1 MDTVFDKMNFQTK
14 KKIQQSFL
22 SILKGKEFTKIS
34 IKDITDSACINRG
47 TFYLHYLDKYD
58 LLEKV
63 EEELL
68 EGLRIHI
75 AAIDSEYKVEMVE
88 QLQVAGFSMEVFR
101 YIEQHVDQFI
111 VLLSKYNTSGFHLRL
126 KNFFIEQFEENYHSS
141 EMSSIDPTIPT
152 DYLSA
157 FAASAILGL
166 IEQWLTR
173 QQRETPEEVA
183 ELYLK
188 ILNFIKS
195 V

>member
-1 MDTVFDKMNFQTK
+1 MDTVFDKMNMQTK

-22 SILKGKEFTKIS
+22 SLLKGKEFTKIS

-68 EGLRIHI
+68 EGLRLHI
-75 AAIDSEYKVEMVE
+75 ASIDSEYKVEMVK

-101 YIEQHVDQFI
+101 YIEMHVDQFI
-111 VLLSKYNTSGFHLRL
+111 VLLSKNNTSGFHLRL
-126 KNFFIEQFEENYHSS
+126 KKFFVEQFEENYQTT

-166 IEQWLTR
+166 IEQWLSHTH
-173 QQRETPEEVA
+173 RETPEEVA
-183 ELYLK
+183 VLYLK

>member
-1 MDTVFDKMNFQTK
+1 MFDKMNFQTK

>member
-1 MDTVFDKMNFQTK
+1 MFDQMNFQTK

-75 AAIDSEYKVEMVE
+75 ATIDSEYKVEMVE

>member
-1 MDTVFDKMNFQTK
+1 MDTVFDKMNLQTK

-22 SILKGKEFTKIS
+22 TILKGKEFTKIS
-34 IKDITDSACINRG
+34 IKDITEDACINRG

-75 AAIDSEYKVEMVE
+75 ATIDSEYKVEMVE

-101 YIEQHVDQFI
+101 YIELHVDQFI
-111 VLLSKYNTSGFHLRL
+111 VLLSKNNTSGFHLRL

-166 IEQWLTR
+166 IEQWLSH
-173 QQRETPEEVA
+173 QHRETPEEVA

>member
-1 MDTVFDKMNFQTK
+1 MFDKMNFQTK

-75 AAIDSEYKVEMVE
+75 ATIDSEYKVEMVE

-166 IEQWLTR
+166 IEQWLSR

>member
-1 MDTVFDKMNFQTK
+1 MFDQMNFQTK

-75 AAIDSEYKVEMVE
+75 ATIDSEYKVEMVE

-166 IEQWLTR
+166 IEQWLSR

>member
-1 MDTVFDKMNFQTK
+1 MFDKMNFQTK

-75 AAIDSEYKVEMVE
+75 ATIDSEYKVEMVE

-141 EMSSIDPTIPT
+141 EMSFIDPTIPT

-166 IEQWLTR
+166 IEQWLSR

>member
-1 MDTVFDKMNFQTK
+1 MDTVYEKMNLQTK

-63 EEELL
+63 EVELL

-75 AAIDSEYKVEMVE
+75 STIDSEYKVEN
-88 QLQVAGFSMEVFR
+88 QLKVAGFSMEVFR
-101 YIEQHVDQFI
+101 YIEIHVDQFI
-111 VLLSKYNTSGFHLRL
+111 VLLSKNNTSGFHLRL

-141 EMSSIDPTIPT
+141 QMSSIDPTIPT

-166 IEQWLTR
+166 IEQWLSHTP
-173 QQRETPEEVA
+173 RETPEEVA
-183 ELYLK
+183 VLYLK
-188 ILNFIKS
+188 ILNFIKN

>member
-1 MDTVFDKMNFQTK
+1 MNLQTK

-63 EEELL
+63 EVELL

-75 AAIDSEYKVEMVE
+75 STIDSEYKVEN
-88 QLQVAGFSMEVFR
+88 QLKVAGFSMEVFR
-101 YIEQHVDQFI
+101 YIEIHVDQFI
-111 VLLSKYNTSGFHLRL
+111 VLLSKNNTSGFHLRL

-141 EMSSIDPTIPT
+141 QMSSIDPTIPT

-166 IEQWLTR
+166 IEQWLSHTP
-173 QQRETPEEVA
+173 RETPEEVA
-183 ELYLK
+183 VLYLK
-188 ILNFIKS
+188 ILNFIKN

>member
-1 MDTVFDKMNFQTK
+1 MFDQMNFQTK

-75 AAIDSEYKVEMVE
+75 ATIDSEYKVEMVE

-166 IEQWLTR
+166 IEQWLSH